1 MKLFHIKASESYTAK
16 PEQSQFSSHTHDTY
30 EIFYFISGN
39 AEYSVEGNIYPLSHG
54 DIVILNHMETH
65 HLILK
70 KNTPYTRIGIHFKP
84 TIDFKGEFQV
94 ALMSPFQDRPL
105 GCFNHFP
112 VKKFPNNH
120 WQYYLYGMC
129 RTEDSIKKQVYLM
142 ALLQELADF
151 YPQVKQMP
159 TIRYAD
165 NILNITH
172 YIDNHLSDPLTL
184 EQICEHFYIS
194 KSQINRNFKTNLG
207 TTVGDYIL
215 TKRLVMAK
223 TKIQQGQKP
232 SSVYLQCGF
241 NDYST
246 FFKAY
251 KKKFEH
257 SPKEEKVSTT

>member
-1 MKLFHIKASESYTAK
+1 
-16 PEQSQFSSHTHDTY
+16 
-30 EIFYFISGN
+30 
-39 AEYSVEGNIYPLSHG
+39 
-54 DIVILNHMETH
+54 
-65 HLILK
+65 
-70 KNTPYTRIGIHFKP
+70 
-84 TIDFKGEFQV
+84 
-94 ALMSPFQDRPL
+94 
-105 GCFNHFP
+105 
-112 VKKFPNNH
+112 
-120 WQYYLYGMC
+120 
-129 RTEDSIKKQVYLM
+129 M
-142 ALLQELADF
+142 ALLQELVDF
-151 YPQVKQMP
+151 FPQVKQMP
-159 TIRYAD
+159 TIRFAD
-165 NILNITH
+165 NVLNITH

-223 TKIQQGQKP
+223 TMIQHGQKP

>member
-1 MKLFHIKASESYTAK
+1 
-16 PEQSQFSSHTHDTY
+16 
-30 EIFYFISGN
+30 
-39 AEYSVEGNIYPLSHG
+39 
-54 DIVILNHMETH
+54 
-65 HLILK
+65 
-70 KNTPYTRIGIHFKP
+70 
-84 TIDFKGEFQV
+84 
-94 ALMSPFQDRPL
+94 
-105 GCFNHFP
+105 
-112 VKKFPNNH
+112 
-120 WQYYLYGMC
+120 
-129 RTEDSIKKQVYLM
+129 M
-142 ALLQELADF
+142 ALLQELVDF
-151 YPQVKQMP
+151 CPQVKQMP
-159 TIRYAD
+159 TIRFAD

-172 YIDNHLSDPLTL
+172 YIDNHLSEPLTL

-223 TKIQQGQKP
+223 TMIQQGQKP